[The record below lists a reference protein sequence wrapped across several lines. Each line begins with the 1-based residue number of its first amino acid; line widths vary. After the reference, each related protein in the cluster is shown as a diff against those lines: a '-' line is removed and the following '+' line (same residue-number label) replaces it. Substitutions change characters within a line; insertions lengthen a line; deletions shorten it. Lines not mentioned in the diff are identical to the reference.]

1 MSKEKKTEKTENT
14 NQETIT
20 QAPSQEGKVG
30 TMLHDV
36 RTKKKIDLETVAKD
50 LYIKAAYLT
59 AIENSDYEN
68 IPADPYGVG
77 FVRSYANY
85 LGLNSTR
92 IAQLFKEETDSDKNK
107 NVDYLVLEP
116 QNETT
121 APNPKY
127 LIISLIMIAA
137 GYILWSNLSTPSEQ
151 TETPAASPVAQEYPL
166 QIDTFAQTETA
177 KNVSDAEAETDSQIT
192 VTDAVFVDET
202 ATPAPT
208 TENNKEETSQPVVE
222 TPKED
227 VVILKVKKETWIE
240 VKDKEKLW
248 LSKVLYAGDEYK
260 VPAGKGKILSFGN
273 TDGVDVVING
283 KVTTIISPNKKT
295 NINLDKFLDANH

>member
-1 MSKEKKTEKTENT
+1 MSKEKKTEKTEKT
-14 NQETIT
+14 NQETIVQT
-20 QAPSQEGKVG
+20 PSLEGKVG

-68 IPADPYGVG
+68 IPADPYGIG

-92 IAQLFKEETDSDKNK
+92 ITQLFKEETDSDKNK

-127 LIISLIMIAA
+127 LIISLVMIAL
-137 GYILWSNLSTPSEQ
+137 GYILWSSFSGSTEPKEEITSTTVSQ
-151 TETPAASPVAQEYPL
+151 DYPM
-166 QIDTFAQTETA
+166 QIDAFEQSDTA
-177 KNVSDAEAETDSQIT
+177 LTDSETDSATDQQIT
-192 VTDAVFVDET
+192 VTDAVFVDES
-202 ATPAPT
+202 AVSASDA
-208 TENNKEETSQPVVE
+208 ENNQPEATQVTE

-227 VVILKVKKETWIE
+227 IVLLKVKKETWIE

-273 TDGVDVVING
+273 TDGVEVVING